1 MIDRAAL
8 REWLPKA
15 DPSSHKDTFGRV
27 MVVGAWLGFSGA
39 PLMAAAAA
47 ARCGAGVVTLALPRT
62 LVLAIAGRVPEL
74 VYLPLDESEAGVADA
89 SAARQV
95 AAYLGEGRIG
105 AVVLGPGFHSLPA
118 TDAFFLGVLARV
130 GSLPTVV
137 DAGGL
142 NILAKTRD
150 WPARLPERAILTPH
164 PGEARRLAGGE
175 VGKDVL
181 AWTRAHARDWRAVVA
196 LKGACTVIASPEGET
211 FVHDRPNPALAT
223 AGTGDVLAGCI
234 GAFLAAGLTPFRAA
248 ALGVAVHGEAGA
260 LVASEIGVRGALATD
275 VVARLPRAMAALAAP

>member
-15 DPSSHKDTFGRV
+15 DPSSHKDTFGRL
-27 MVVGAWLGFSGA
+27 MVVGVALHYSGA

-47 ARCGAGVVTLALPRT
+47 ARCGAGVVTLALPRA
-62 LVLAIAGRVPEL
+62 LALALAGRVPE
-74 VYLPLDESEAGVADA
+74 VTFLPLDEATLGVVDA
-89 SAARQV
+89 SAARAV
-95 AAYLGEGRIG
+95 ADGLADGRVRALVIG
-105 AVVLGPGFHSLPA
+105 SGFWSEPA
-118 TDAFFLGVLARV
+118 TDAFLFGVLARASV
-130 GSLPTVV
+130 PTVIDGAALGALGRT
-137 DAGGL
+137 DA
-142 NILAKTRD
+142 
-150 WPARLPERAILTPH
+150 WPKHLPQEAVLTPH

-275 VVARLPRAMAALAAP
+275 VVARLPRAMTALAAP

>member
-15 DPSSHKDTFGRV
+15 DPSSHKDTFGRL
-27 MVVGAWLGFSGA
+27 MVVGVALHYSGA

-47 ARCGAGVVTLALPRT
+47 GRCGAGVVTLALPRA
-62 LVLAIAGRVPEL
+62 LALALAGRVPE
-74 VYLPLDESEAGVADA
+74 VTFLPLDEATLGVVDA
-89 SAARQV
+89 SAARAV
-95 AAYLGEGRIG
+95 ADGLADGRVRALVIG
-105 AVVLGPGFHSLPA
+105 SGFWSEPA
-118 TDAFFLGVLARV
+118 TDAFLFGVLARASV
-130 GSLPTVV
+130 PTVIDGAALGALGRT
-137 DAGGL
+137 DA
-142 NILAKTRD
+142 
-150 WPARLPERAILTPH
+150 WPKHLPQEAVLTPH

-275 VVARLPRAMAALAAP
+275 VVARLPRAMTALAAP